1 MKIGILT
8 FHRANNI
15 GAVLQASALQ
25 NFLEEY
31 DDCEIIDFVPNSN
44 VSSFR
49 ILKKILHIVKFVVTL
64 PFNYLIYKRE
74 KKFKDYR
81 NKYFRLSEKIY
92 YGDRDI
98 FSRPPEY
105 DLLISGSDQ
114 IFNMELTG
122 NSLAYYL
129 NFTSDSKK
137 VSYASSFGRKNISE
151 AEKKA
156 VTSELTK
163 FDAISVRERSA
174 GNIIKELINVEPEL
188 VLDPVFLI
196 TDCWNS
202 RCNEKLSLPEK
213 YIFVYSM
220 ENTAVM
226 KNTVLSVKNKY
237 SLPVIFVS
245 GNSDYSVSFGSADK
259 SCGPAEFLRY
269 IRDAEVVVTNS
280 FHGTAFSIIFE
291 KNFIC
296 VAHSGRNTRLENI
309 MEIIGEKDK
318 LISDCSNAFSDSIVN
333 GITALEKMDS
343 YIKQS
348 KDYILKIRGCK

>member
-49 ILKKILHIVKFVVTL
+49 ILKKILHIAKFVATF
-64 PFNYLIYKRE
+64 PFNYLMYKRE
-74 KKFKDYR
+74 KKFKDFR
-81 NKYFRLSEKIY
+81 NKYFRLSEKTY

-98 FSRPPEY
+98 LTRPPEY

-156 VTSELTK
+156 ITSELTK
-163 FDAISVRERSA
+163 FDAVSVRERSA
-174 GNIIKELINVEPEL
+174 GMIIKELINIEPEL
-188 VLDPVFLI
+188 VVDPVFLI

-220 ENTAVM
+220 ENTDVM
-226 KNTVLSVKNKY
+226 KNTVLGVKTKY
-237 SLPVIFVS
+237 SLPLIFVS
-245 GNSDYSVSFGSADK
+245 GNNDYSVSFGSADK
-259 SCGPAEFLRY
+259 SCGPEEFLRY
-269 IRDAEVVVTNS
+269 IRDAEIVVTNS

-291 KNFIC
+291 KEFIC
-296 VAHSGRNTRLENI
+296 VAHSGRNVRLENI
-309 MEIIGEKDK
+309 MEMIDEKDK
-318 LISDCSNAFSDSIVN
+318 LISDCGAAFSGNIVN
-333 GITALEKMDS
+333 GKIVLEKLHS

-348 KDYILKIRGCK
+348 KEYILKNKRL